1 MSSIIIPIASGKG
14 GVGKSFVAANLAIA
28 LAEQGKKV
36 VVADLDFGGSNLHT
50 CLGLNNI
57 HPGIGDFL
65 RARTSKLHDLLV
77 TTDVHNLKFLAGDV
91 RSPFLA
97 NMHHAQKM
105 RLIYNL
111 KQLECEYLILDLGS
125 GSAYNTLDYF
135 NMTQLGMI
143 VTTTEHTS
151 IMNMLTFLKL
161 FAFRVIERSL
171 PKNTFFEKKLKESF
185 NLSVREEILT
195 VRGLLDELALI
206 DLKVSQQAEQ
216 KWISYRPRI
225 VFNKCKNPDELT
237 LLPALKNT
245 LSHKLMLRAD
255 FIGCLFDDPAV
266 SMTFQQR
273 KALNKVSPSAEI
285 AQEITMLADRI
296 IRLWKLPLR
305 DSAGLL
311 INNANKIYNKRCSE
325 HKN

>member
-1 MSSIIIPIASGKG
+1 
-14 GVGKSFVAANLAIA
+14 
-28 LAEQGKKV
+28 
-36 VVADLDFGGSNLHT
+36 
-50 CLGLNNI
+50 
-57 HPGIGDFL
+57 
-65 RARTSKLHDLLV
+65 
-77 TTDVHNLKFLAGDV
+77 
-91 RSPFLA
+91 
-97 NMHHAQKM
+97 
-105 RLIYNL
+105 
-111 KQLECEYLILDLGS
+111 
-125 GSAYNTLDYF
+125 
-135 NMTQLGMI
+135 MTQLGMI

-245 LSHKLMLRAD
+245 LSHNLMLRAD

-325 HKN
+325 HKI